1 MPRVCV
7 VTGGASGIGY
17 AIAGRFL
24 RGGDA
29 VVVLDNNGEQ
39 LRAVEPA
46 LKVLGSVACIHGD
59 VSIDSDLE
67 RAAEAA
73 EGLGTLGVWVNNAA
87 YNILG
92 AIHEIDRETYDR
104 GMAVDFGGV
113 FWGTAVAVRRML
125 ASGGGNIVNI
135 SSVQALV
142 GLRGFP
148 AYAAC
153 KGAIISLTRQVAAE
167 YAGRNIRC
175 NAIAP
180 GVIVTPM
187 NAKLLAESDDPDALK
202 QSWDILCPIGRYG
215 KPEDIAETAWFLA
228 SEGASF
234 ITGQVIQVDG
244 GATIVARGQ

>member
-1 MPRVCV
+1 MRVCV
-7 VTGGASGIGY
+7 VTGGASGIGHG
-17 AIAGRFL
+17 IAQRFL

-29 VVVLDNNGEQ
+29 VVVLDSNGEQ
-39 LRAVEPA
+39 LVAVEPGLRA
-46 LKVLGSVACIHGD
+46 LGSVVCVHGD
-59 VSIDSDLE
+59 VSVDADLE
-67 RAAEAA
+67 RAAVAA
-73 EGLGTLGVWVNNAA
+73 ESLGTLGVWVNNAA

-92 AIHEIDRETYDR
+92 AIHEIDRATYER

-125 ASGGGNIVNI
+125 ASGGGNIINI

-153 KGAIISLTRQVAAE
+153 KGAIISLTRQVATE
-167 YAGRNIRC
+167 YARRNIRC

-180 GVIVTPM
+180 GLIVTPM
-187 NAKLLAESDDPDALK
+187 NAKLLTESDNPDALRK
-202 QSWDILCPIGRYG
+202 EWDEICPIGRYG
-215 KPEDIAETAWFLA
+215 RPEDIAETAWFLA